1 MIVRR
6 VWAGRRKAVRTRV
19 MATISKPRSMRTET
33 ILLSLLFAFS
43 ASTAFCPAEEKPA
56 SKTEVLDPNNYVGQ
70 VKAGYA
76 AAREIPEIC
85 AKLFCY
91 CGCDLT
97 DCHGSLLD
105 CFTSDH
111 GVDCHICQEESILAL
126 KFHRKGKSLSDIQK
140 FIDKRYAK
148 EYPFEV
154 ESPILQKYKRERL
167 WDAAKKSI
175 PAASSKVDNL
185 NSNQARASAGK
196 RRADGSCCEGSENKK
211 QN

>member
-1 MIVRR
+1 MP
-6 VWAGRRKAVRTRV
+6 
-19 MATISKPRSMRTET
+19 ISPMTLKRSRL
-33 ILLSLLFAFS
+33 IIAALCVPLFACLS
-43 ASTAFCPAEEKPA
+43 VLAEEKPA
-56 SKTEVLDPNNYVGQ
+56 TTSQVLDPNNYVGQ

-76 AAREIPEIC
+76 AAKEIPEIC

-126 KFHRKGKSLSDIQK
+126 NFHRKGKSLSDIQK
-140 FIDKRYAK
+140 YIDKRYSK

-154 ESPILQKYKRERL
+154 ESPGLQKYKKQRL
-167 WDAAKKSI
+167 WDAGKKASAETSISTKKNKSRSSDAACCGDKKS
-175 PAASSKVDNL
+175 D
-185 NSNQARASAGK
+185 
-196 RRADGSCCEGSENKK
+196 
-211 QN
+211 

>member
-1 MIVRR
+1 MPNLHQFQLRSRLIV
-6 VWAGRRKAVRTRV
+6 T
-19 MATISKPRSMRTET
+19 T
-33 ILLSLLFAFS
+33 LSLCVSVGLCLS
-43 ASTAFCPAEEKPA
+43 AWAEEKP
-56 SKTEVLDPNNYVGQ
+56 TGTGQVLDPNNYVGQ

-76 AAREIPEIC
+76 AAKEIPEIC

-126 KFHRKGKSLSDIQK
+126 SYHRKGKSLSDIQK
-140 FIDKRYAK
+140 YIDKRYSK

-154 ESPILQKYKRERL
+154 ESPGLQKYKKERL
-167 WDAAKKSI
+167 WDAGKKTSSEITSNKKSKNR
-175 PAASSKVDNL
+175 STDS
-185 NSNQARASAGK
+185 
-196 RRADGSCCEGSENKK
+196 SCCGDKK
-211 QN
+211 SD